1 MILSF
6 QHGPCNH
13 AHADFKDQ
21 ERSWLPMELDGM
33 RKRNPSVLLAVIIQ
47 WLPSPVGFL
56 LDETI

>member
-21 ERSWLPMELDGM
+21 EISWMPVELDGPG
-33 RKRNPSVLLAVIIQ
+33 KKNPSVLLAVIIQ
-47 WLPSPVGFL
+47 
-56 LDETI
+56 